1 MLEFQKTNIV
11 FEIGTL
17 QFLKLRNFM
26 EKLKYLNLAQ
36 KKLYLSVL
44 GLAFWKIS
52 TLEFVKLQNFVKK
65 WQCLNLVP
73 KMPYWGIFRLGFEN
87 NIFGLEFENNIVIFE
102 ISNLEFVYLQ
112 NFGKKWKCLSL
123 GPNMPYLGI
132 FSAGISNEYCHIW
145 NQHPQIRLI
154 AKIRKKM
161 KMTKFG
167 TKKALFGYFWV
178 RILNLKSAPSNLS
191 NCEILWKNE
200 NA

>member
-1 MLEFQKTNIV
+1 MYCVILHHHPQNFPNIKFCPKIKIYKFGTKIAFIGCYVLEFQKTNVV

-17 QFLKLRNFM
+17 EFFKLRNFM

-44 GLAFWKIS
+44 GLTFWKIS

-73 KMPYWGIFRLGFEN
+73 KMPYWGIFGLGFEN

-145 NQHPQIRLI
+145 NQHPQICD
-154 AKIRKKM
+154 KCV
-161 KMTKFG
+161 F
-167 TKKALFGYFWV
+167 
-178 RILNLKSAPSNLS
+178 NSCS
-191 NCEILWKNE
+191 
-200 NA
+200 